1 MLSLPF
7 LLLSVFYL
15 YFICRLK
22 LRCDRQIPCSS
33 CVKRG
38 CGPICPDV
46 GYLSYTIRAPSHYLT
61 FRAPLRLAKG
71 IGKIYSHAFSV
82 ASDLQLPHRFVL
94 ASTQELHE
102 KISELATRVR
112 ELEDALRSSHSHL
125 TSEQHPLL
133 TEELLKIKA
142 PLQRDIS
149 HTKTPSSVIIKE
161 EETNPDIVDSF
172 GSLSISLTGRA
183 KYFGQTANSWVSK
196 FYILLSLRPEHLTP
210 SILVFPSSKSI
221 R

>member
-1 MLSLPF
+1 MG
-7 LLLSVFYL
+7 Y
-15 YFICRLK
+15 
-22 LRCDRQIPCSS
+22 SS
-33 CVKRG
+33 CST
-38 CGPICPDV
+38 C
-46 GYLSYTIRAPSHYLT
+46 LPSHCLT
-61 FRAPLRLAKG
+61 FRAPLRLAKA
-71 IGKIYSHAFSV
+71 IGKVYRHISM
-82 ASDLQLPHRFVL
+82 ASGLRLLHRFVL

-149 HTKTPSSVIIKE
+149 HTKTQNSVVIKE

-172 GSLSISLTGRA
+172 GTLSISLTGRA

-196 FYILLSLRPEHLTP
+196 FCTIFFSLFFFFHLT
-210 SILVFPSSKSI
+210 
-221 R
+221 

>member
-1 MLSLPF
+1 MWVTHLIPFGPNLTILLLGLPYDWPRESVKYSVMLSL
-7 LLLSVFYL
+7 
-15 YFICRLK
+15 
-22 LRCDRQIPCSS
+22 
-33 CVKRG
+33 
-38 CGPICPDV
+38 
-46 GYLSYTIRAPSHYLT
+46 
-61 FRAPLRLAKG
+61 
-71 IGKIYSHAFSV
+71 

-133 TEELLKIKA
+133 TDELLKIKA

-196 FYILLSLRPEHLTP
+196 FYTLLFYGFNT
-210 SILVFPSSKSI
+210 
-221 R
+221 

>member
-1 MLSLPF
+1 MSSLFPYQF
-7 LLLSVFYL
+7 LLIFL
-15 YFICRLK
+15 CRLK
-22 LRCDRQIPCSS
+22 LRCDRAIPCSS

-46 GYLSYTIRAPSHYLT
+46 GYSSHSTHLPSHYLT
-61 FRAPLRLAKG
+61 FRAPLRLAKEIG
-71 IGKIYSHAFSV
+71 IVCSHIFL
-82 ASDLQLPHRFVL
+82 ASGPQLLHSFVL

-149 HTKTPSSVIIKE
+149 HTKPPGSVVIKE
-161 EETNPDIVDSF
+161 EEANPDIVDSF

-183 KYFGQTANSWVSK
+183 KYFGQTANSWVRK
-196 FYILLSLRPEHLTP
+196 FTLSFLQPEHLTFFF
-210 SILVFPSSKSI
+210 SISSK
-221 R
+221 

>member
-1 MLSLPF
+1 MWVALLVPF
-7 LLLSVFYL
+7 TSHLTILLSGLPY
-15 YFICRLK
+15 
-22 LRCDRQIPCSS
+22 DWPRQS
-33 CVKRG
+33 VKVYRHIFMASG
-38 CGPICPDV
+38 
-46 GYLSYTIRAPSHYLT
+46 
-61 FRAPLRLAKG
+61 LRL
-71 IGKIYSHAFSV
+71 
-82 ASDLQLPHRFVL
+82 LHRFVL

-149 HTKTPSSVIIKE
+149 HTKTPSSVVIKE

-183 KYFGQTANSWVSK
+183 KYFGQTANSWVST
-196 FYILLSLRPEHLTP
+196 ILFFTPHLTASFF
-210 SILVFPSSKSI
+210 SISCK
-221 R
+221 